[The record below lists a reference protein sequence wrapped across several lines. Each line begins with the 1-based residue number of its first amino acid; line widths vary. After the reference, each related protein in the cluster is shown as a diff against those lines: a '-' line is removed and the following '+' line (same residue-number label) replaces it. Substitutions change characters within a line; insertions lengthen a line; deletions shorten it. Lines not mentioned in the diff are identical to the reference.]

1 MFSAYDNLLL
11 VVLSTARTILVLP
24 SALDVLSVA
33 AVLLST
39 NTCHEFIKLYNE
51 VPGNLCC
58 SRGGG
63 LLISTH
69 TFSPITKAE
78 EENGLCITIL
88 QS

>member
-39 NTCHEFIKLYNE
+39 NTCHEDFS
-51 VPGNLCC
+51 VNL
-58 SRGGG
+58 
-63 LLISTH
+63 
-69 TFSPITKAE
+69 
-78 EENGLCITIL
+78 
-88 QS
+88 